1 MERNRASELYELFAR
16 ALVLS
21 SEARAQFLAE
31 LEDTD
36 PDCARELGALL
47 EADEVEHSVLER
59 EVPEKVL
66 VAAIASMQAS
76 EDMPTRIGPYSVV
89 RRLGNGGMGDVY
101 LARQETPVRRD
112 VALKVI
118 RTGLASPDLLA
129 RFEQE
134 RQVLARLEHAHVARI
149 FGAGADERGRP
160 YFVMELVDGEPLIA
174 HCQKRGL
181 DLRSRLGVFLE
192 LCEAVE
198 HAHRNGVLHR
208 DLKPSNVLV
217 TEGGCKVIDFGV
229 AKLVGPR
236 GDASLATASGQFLG
250 TPAYMS
256 PEQAGAE
263 VDIDTRSDVYSLGV
277 MLFELLVDE
286 RPYAA
291 ELERATS
298 LSGLLRVV
306 REREPARPSANRP
319 RLPTDLDWIVL
330 RALEKERERR
340 YCSVSELA
348 ADVQRFLRHEPI
360 DARPA
365 SVGYRLRKLARR
377 RRVAV
382 IAAGVT
388 LLSLVGILAFTSASY
403 IHATHARQRYQQSND
418 HLRRLSDRQLRLEAE
433 RAAELLWPIDPA
445 LREDLVRWQKTYAE
459 PLLGRRPIHAARLS
473 QLENQ
478 ALPSSESERARDR
491 AEHPSAEEL
500 HGLQRT
506 MEHFSR
512 PEVQAVTPGWVH
524 YLETS
529 SPRVSELEN
538 EVARRRTWRFSSVRD
553 QWEHDELVE
562 LVSELALFFDPDP
575 HVGVAASVA
584 QRLAE
589 VERMS
594 EAERAAKDEG
604 AWKAGRS
611 AVEASGRYG
620 TFVLETERGLVPLGS
635 DPRSGLLE
643 FWHVASGERPRL
655 HPDPDAAS
663 RWQLEDATGI
673 VLVLIPGGTYRLGAQ
688 REDPA
693 RAHYDP
699 LARRE
704 EAVSAVEL
712 WHFFLSKYEL
722 TLAQWERVMGRTPAA
737 SYGPRWPACDVTWSE
752 SVEFL
757 RRLGLVLPS
766 EAQWEA
772 AARGGTASPWW
783 CGDTPRSLTGCA
795 NLADRT
801 SFTSYG
807 RLPWLFSVEHVDPWY
822 KLAPV
827 DEARANPFGLHHV
840 AGNVIEWCAD
850 PYLTQDWRT
859 REGDGSRLPHA
870 GMATHA
876 RSARGG
882 GWQRPAESARSAHRE
897 PFGHDTRLTY
907 LGLRPARP
915 LDRDCARLGLA
926 GPGEGA
932 R

>member
-1 MERNRASELYELFAR
+1 MEGNRASELYELFAQ

-36 PDCARELGALL
+36 PDRARELSALL
-47 EADEVEHSVLER
+47 EADEVEHGVLER
-59 EVPEKVL
+59 ELPAKVL
-66 VAAIASMQAS
+66 VAAIASMRAS
-76 EDMPTRIGPYSVV
+76 EDMPSRIGPFFVV

-181 DLRSRLGVFLE
+181 DLRARLGLFLE

-198 HAHRNGVLHR
+198 HAHRHGVLHR
-208 DLKPSNVLV
+208 DLKPTNVLV
-217 TEGGCKVIDFGV
+217 TAGGCKVIDFGV

-236 GDASLATASGQFLG
+236 SDMNLTTASGQFLG

-277 MLFELLVDE
+277 LLFELLVDE

-306 REREPARPSANRP
+306 REREPARPSSHRP
-319 RLPTDLDWIVL
+319 RLSRDLDWIVL

-340 YCSVSELA
+340 YRSVSELA

-377 RRVAV
+377 RRTAV
-382 IAAGVT
+382 IGAGAT
-388 LLSLVGILAFTSASY
+388 LLSLVGVLAFTSASY
-403 IHATHARQRYQQSND
+403 VRATQARQRYQESND
-418 HLRRLSDRQLRLEAE
+418 HLRRLSDRQLLLEAE
-433 RAAELLWPIDPA
+433 RAARSLWPIEA
-445 LREDLVRWQKTYAE
+445 ARCEDLVRWQRTYAE
-459 PLLGRRPIHAARLS
+459 PLLERRPIHAARLA
-473 QLENQ
+473 QLEAQ
-478 ALPSSESERARDR
+478 ALPSTEEERARDR
-491 AEHPSAEEL
+491 AEHPRAEEL
-500 HGLQRT
+500 HALKGLI
-506 MEHFSR
+506 EHFSR
-512 PEVQAVTPGWVH
+512 PEVQAVTPGWVS
-524 YLETS
+524 YLETY
-529 SPRVSELEN
+529 SPRARELEN
-538 EVARRRTWRFSSVRD
+538 EVAGRRTWRFSSARD

-562 LVSELALFFDPDP
+562 LESELELFFAPDP
-575 HVGVAASVA
+575 HSGHAASVA
-584 QRLAE
+584 HRLAE
-589 VERMS
+589 AERMD
-594 EAERAAKDEG
+594 EAERAARVEG
-604 AWKAGRS
+604 AWEAARS
-611 AVEASGRYG
+611 EIRASGRYG
-620 TFVLETERGLVPLGS
+620 AFELEPEQGLVPLGP
-635 DPRSGLLE
+635 DPHSGLHE
-643 FWHVASGERPRL
+643 FWHVASGERPRV
-655 HPDPDAAS
+655 HPEPDSPS

-673 VLVLIPGGTYRLGAQ
+673 VLVLVPGGTYRLGAQ
-688 REDPA
+688 RDDPT

-699 LARRE
+699 LARPE

-712 WHFFLSKYEL
+712 WPFYLSKYEL
-722 TLAQWERVMGRTPAA
+722 TLAQWERVMGKWPAF
-737 SYGPRWPACDVTWSE
+737 SFGPRWPACDVTWNE

-766 EAQWEA
+766 EAQWEV
-772 AARGGTASPWW
+772 AARGGTESPWW
-783 CGDTPRSLTGCA
+783 CGDTTRSLAGCA
-795 NLADRT
+795 NIADRT
-801 SFTSYG
+801 SFSVYG
-807 RLPWLFSVEHVDPWY
+807 RHPWLFSAEHVDPWY

-850 PYLTQDWRT
+850 PYLTQGWGIRA
-859 REGDGSRLPHA
+859 GDGLRLPPA
-870 GMATHA
+870 GTAA
-876 RSARGG
+876 PGRSARGG

-897 PFGHDTRLTY
+897 PFGSDTRLTY

-915 LDRDCARLGLA
+915 LDRDRARLVG